1 MTSDLSNTTRRKDDA
16 PSSSSAM
23 VSMAGGIHK
32 NNNTNTNDDE
42 NHHHENDGG
51 NNENILFSGGGGEAS
66 SSSSSVSNAIRAAAA
81 NSSAQTRFSFY
92 DAQEVHL
99 QFASSG
105 NPTLTSQE
113 QQQKQQSAK
122 NTKNS
127 AGKMEAQRFTFYTTD
142 LASSNNK
149 NHDDDDEDGD
159 QFYTPT
165 AGRTVGLGLG
175 SSSNPIKTHTPPHSN
190 YTNNIASK
198 DGPRGGGGIAVR
210 TTTTSTSS
218 RTSHKKRTS
227 HNCAAREELAAVDNL
242 PGLGAIDSS
251 GSTDEILRSLQET
264 EEQRLQLLKAVT
276 PSEDIVRKLNQN
288 GGKGS
293 TTTNTSIKSNSTRRP
308 MSVAATTLVQQGGS
322 TTTGIKAANG
332 LPSSLGA
339 TPSVDTAGGTSN
351 DAAAHDSNPYEDA
364 IKEALD
370 LLRRHRSPT
379 GGTPRDAAQNLP
391 DAATGTGTGPLQ
403 LLSPRSR
410 ALRPRTPRENDRVLQ
425 SRLDD
430 DDQIVEEVN
439 VDGAMHMMGVG
450 ATSDPV
456 ASYEEAK
463 LKAKQRQERMA
474 GYASRLQEFKS
485 SMPTE
490 IGDTTTTTAWQPR
503 PPTTS
508 SINSLEGV
516 HQPASTSGHTGTASG
531 KQLQPQPQLGMS
543 PIPQHGSMDEVISD
557 VSQSTRLRDDEIQ
570 RGVERVLLA
579 ILERANNSR
588 SRGSQGLSFSPN
600 EQQQDAANATIKAQ
614 LSEEA
619 LIHAMEE
626 LLGQVASSDSLGGV
640 KSEPPVAQAV
650 GGPVSGSKTDLS
662 TTHSSGGRGQHNEG
676 GPPVATT
683 TTTSTGASRGI
694 ITTKRSAEKSVV
706 DELLAEEEEDDPEY
720 LILQQCISPSST
732 AVLAA
737 SPMYSRNNWPGP
749 REEKKLPDSSEVLQQ
764 RPNETS
770 SSSKQDQQSCE
781 DFSQIM
787 DNCQESSKEEDDAV
801 TADDDDETA
810 RQGDSVDCIDD
821 DEHDETYTD
830 AGDDEDGLI
839 GSPPSDKEGSLERV
853 LGPLSKRGTTGVVLD
868 LHNSPETGQE
878 EEEPPPVGESFSKV
892 MKEAESVM
900 SYVSSAMSPNLKA
913 KQQLEQQ
920 EQKRPTVDEKYSAED
935 EDRPED
941 DEEAKELMR
950 TLCAH
955 LLPFGVDQSKQLV
968 EIVPAWDETNPNEA
982 GYRIIRLS
990 KSQLRRVE
998 GAFESMINSLKR
1010 DSERQLNK
1018 LELATINGYDATF
1031 VKELQ
1036 EAEKLLDDE
1045 ERRVSQV
1052 AAEQQQKQQQRFAG
1066 LLGLKK
1072 KPAEVKPLQ
1081 PGALSLN
1088 DDDKESVT
1096 GEPTPCHP
1104 DFPGVK
1110 TAGQGE
1116 MGDLEYFHLPIIFK
1130 SHVTGFEPTK
1140 DLVLEPGN
1148 VVAGQYMVESE
1159 LGTAAFSTAYRC
1171 IDLSSD
1177 SDNDVS
1183 GLLSMAWMS

>member
-1 MTSDLSNTTRRKDDA
+1 MTSDLSNARRKDDDA
-16 PSSSSAM
+16 TSAAM
-23 VSMAGGIHK
+23 MLSMAGGIHK
-32 NNNTNTNDDE
+32 NNNDDDE
-42 NHHHENDGG
+42 NHENDGG
-51 NNENILFSGGGGEAS
+51 NNENVLHSGVAGETS

-113 QQQKQQSAK
+113 QQQQKQSAK
-122 NTKNS
+122 NNKNNS
-127 AGKMEAQRFTFYTTD
+127 AGKMEAQRFTFHTTD
-142 LASSNNK
+142 LASNN
-149 NHDDDDEDGD
+149 NGDDEDGD

-165 AGRTVGLGLG
+165 AGRTGLG
-175 SSSNPIKTHTPPHSN
+175 SSSNPIKTHTPSHSN
-190 YTNNIASK
+190 PTNVVSK
-198 DGPRGGGGIAVR
+198 DGTRSGGVR
-210 TTTTSTSS
+210 TTTTTTTSS

-227 HNCAAREELAAVDNL
+227 HHNAAREELVAVDNL

-251 GSTDEILRSLQET
+251 GSADEILRSLQET

-276 PSEDIVRKLNQN
+276 PSEDMVRKLHQN

-293 TTTNTSIKSNSTRRP
+293 NITTNNHNASTKSNSTRRP
-308 MSVAATTLVQQGGS
+308 MSVAATTLVQGGGS
-322 TTTGIKAANG
+322 TTTTKGTKASNG
-332 LPSSLGA
+332 LSSSLGGA
-339 TPSVDTAGGTSN
+339 TPSVVDTSGGTSHYAATTAN
-351 DAAAHDSNPYEDA
+351 DNSNPYEDA

-370 LLRRHRSPT
+370 LLRRHRSPS
-379 GGTPRDAAQNLP
+379 GGIGTPRDAAQTLL
-391 DAATGTGTGPLQ
+391 DTAAGTGTGPLQ

-425 SRLDD
+425 SRLDED
-430 DDQIVEEVN
+430 DDQIMVEEE
-439 VDGAMHMMGVG
+439 VG

-490 IGDTTTTTAWQPR
+490 IGDTTTTTTTTAWQPR
-503 PPTTS
+503 
-508 SINSLEGV
+508 
-516 HQPASTSGHTGTASG
+516 QPATSAIHSVEEVHPPAASTTNYTGATSGRHL
-531 KQLQPQPQLGMS
+531 QQPQPQLGMS

-588 SRGSQGLSFSPN
+588 SRGSQGGLSFSPN
-600 EQQQDAANATIKAQ
+600 EQQQQDAADATIKAQ

-626 LLGQVASSDSLGGV
+626 LLGQVTSSSDSLGGV
-640 KSEPPVAQAV
+640 KSEPPIVARAV
-650 GGPVSGSKTDLS
+650 GGPVRGATTDLS
-662 TTHSSGGRGQHNEG
+662 TTQNSGGRVPQNEG
-676 GPPVATT
+676 GPPIATT
-683 TTTSTGASRGI
+683 TTTTIAGASRGVI
-694 ITTKRSAEKSVV
+694 NTKRSAEKSVV
-706 DELLAEEEEDDPEY
+706 DELLAEDEEDDPEY

-737 SPMYSRNNWPGP
+737 SPMYSRNNWTGH
-749 REEKKLPDSSEVLQQ
+749 REEKKLPDTSELPQQ

-770 SSSKQDQQSCE
+770 SSSKQDPQSGE
-781 DFSQIM
+781 GFSQIIG
-787 DNCQESSKEEDDAV
+787 NCLESSNEEDDAV
-801 TADDDDETA
+801 TADDDDDTA
-810 RQGDSVDCIDD
+810 RQGDSGDCIDD

-830 AGDDEDGLI
+830 ASDDEDGLI
-839 GSPPSDKEGSLERV
+839 GSPSDKEGSLERV

-868 LHNSPETGQE
+868 LQNSPEIGQE

-900 SYVSSAMSPNLKA
+900 SYVSSAMSPNVKA

-920 EQKRPTVDEKYSAED
+920 VQKRSTVDEKYSAED
-935 EDRPED
+935 EDHLED

-990 KSQLRRVE
+990 KAQLRRVE

-1052 AAEQQQKQQQRFAG
+1052 AAEEQQRQQQQRFAG

-1072 KPAEVKPLQ
+1072 KPVEVKPLQ

-1096 GEPTPCHP
+1096 GEPTACHP

-1148 VVAGQYMVESE
+1148 VVAGQYLVESE

-1177 SDNDVS
+1177 NENDVS
-1183 GLLSMAWMS
+1183 GILLMV